1 MNGMLQGFP
10 SAFFVRKICGFWW
23 DIATAKLT
31 QYGCSA
37 TASAVCRLFTRRCW
51 PETVVAERSFVTHPK
66 NCSDRLNLYK
76 SCFKF
81 WYSIIYRKLNGVSTK
96 NVKMHLN
103 FLVLASSPLS
113 SPLSLSTKTIILFLF
128 FGKIFHL
135 GCRACSWK
143 SGSFDAFQPV
153 YRGEHRYF
161 VWRARLEPGYGEM

>member
-37 TASAVCRLFTRRCW
+37 RASPVCCLFTRRCW

-103 FLVLASSPLS
+103 FSVLASSPLS
-113 SPLSLSTKTIILFLF
+113 SPLSLYENYHFVFVFRKDISSGVPSVFLKEWQLRCFPASLSWRTSLFCVTRKA
-128 FGKIFHL
+128 GTRI
-135 GCRACSWK
+135 R
-143 SGSFDAFQPV
+143 
-153 YRGEHRYF
+153 
-161 VWRARLEPGYGEM
+161 